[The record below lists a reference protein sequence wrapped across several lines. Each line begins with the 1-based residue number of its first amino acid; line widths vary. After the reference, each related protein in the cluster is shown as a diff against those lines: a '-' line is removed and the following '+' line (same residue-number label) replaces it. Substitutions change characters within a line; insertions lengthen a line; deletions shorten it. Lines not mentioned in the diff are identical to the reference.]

1 MLMAALEAFKNENA
15 SEKKFLSLASIS

>member
-1 MLMAALEAFKNENA
+1 MLIAALEAFKNENA